1 MKTKVSKTT
10 NILLR
15 VLIMLLTLGFVY
27 RQLLV
32 RIDWNQWQQ
41 LFADTM
47 SNPANI
53 WLLGLVI
60 LLFPLNI
67 FTESLKWKKL
77 IDPLEKVKTNK
88 AYTAVLT
95 GIAVSMFLPNRVG
108 DYLGR
113 VFVLEKA
120 SHVKGIL
127 VTIIGSMA
135 QWLVF
140 FLCGGMAAI
149 KLLPVFVDVAAP
161 YGDLYYIAA
170 TLFLISVM
178 LILIWLYYHVG
189 LLKQLVLLIV
199 PKKAAAVER
208 YATVFGLYSHRELT
222 VVLLYSFLRYF
233 IFTLQFFLM
242 LYVLGLKIPYW
253 DAIAALALV
262 YLAITIIP
270 TIAITELGVRGSVAV
285 GLFVLFFEN
294 EPFWN
299 TQSAMAVITAS
310 TVVWLVNVAI
320 PALLGALLVYRLKF
334 IREDD

>member
-15 VLIMLLTLGFVY
+15 VFIMLLTLGFVY

-32 RIDWNQWQQ
+32 RIDWNQWAQ

-53 WLLGLVI
+53 WLLALVI
-60 LLFPLNI
+60 LLFPVNI

-140 FLCGGMAAI
+140 FLCGGLAAI
-149 KLLPVFVDVAAP
+149 KLLPVFIDVAAP
-161 YGDLYYIAA
+161 YGGLYYFAA
-170 TLFLISVM
+170 ILFLISIM
-178 LILIWLYYHVG
+178 FILIWLYYHVG
-189 LLKQLVLLIV
+189 LLKQLVLLII
-199 PKKAAAVER
+199 PKKAATAER
-208 YATVFGLYSHRELT
+208 YATVFGMYSQPELT
-222 VVLLYSFLRYF
+222 AVLLYSFLRYF
-233 IFTLQFFLM
+233 IFTLQFYLM
-242 LYVLGLKIPYW
+242 LDVLGLKIPYW

-299 TQSAMAVITAS
+299 AQSAMAVITAS

-334 IREDD
+334 IREGD